1 MNGIAILHALKEV
14 NTINILFYRLAAD
27 RAQGVTESGGQGGTG
42 IHSEETCGLKH
53 IQSMYKP

>member
-1 MNGIAILHALKEV
+1 MNGIAISHALKEV

-42 IHSEETCGLKH
+42 IHPDSCGLKH
-53 IQSMYKP
+53 IQSMYIP

>member
-1 MNGIAILHALKEV
+1 MNGIAILHVLKEV

-42 IHSEETCGLKH
+42 IHPDSCGLKH
-53 IQSMYKP
+53 IQSMYT